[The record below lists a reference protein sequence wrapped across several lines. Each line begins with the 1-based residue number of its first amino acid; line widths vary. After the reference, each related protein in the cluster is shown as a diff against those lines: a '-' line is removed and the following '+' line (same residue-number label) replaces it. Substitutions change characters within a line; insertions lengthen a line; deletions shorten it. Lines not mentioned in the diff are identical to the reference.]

1 MPQFYS
7 DGQTQW
13 EIDPMTGLP
22 VGSGARI
29 PPRDAPRFRTTT
41 PPEVLR
47 AIQSFGGT
55 SNPAAAAL
63 PVSHPNDLPGGLSP
77 ISFGNGAT
85 HMVND
90 GPFAGRSAGLANWE
104 LPEEPDPFAGPGR
117 QVASSP
123 LGAKG
128 MGGEGVGVD
137 MGPTAPSI
145 PMGDLASRFRP
156 GPQRLQFDASADSPE
171 PADAPVERPIDMLR
185 EPSDGMQPVGLRA
198 IPDASRTPTLKE
210 RMMIAQTRQA
220 LRGDQERAAGAGA
233 RANAMRR
240 MPNQSSGFLD
250 IDPTDPTKLLLE
262 RAQDTVNMDRADRA
276 IRGEDMRDQ
285 NVDALWGSGGRKYPS
300 LTMEELARYVAERKS
315 KEGKQIGDLD
325 VAGAKEKL
333 KTRMANPKME
343 RRSGPMEAKLQQQ
356 YKEKRDAR
364 QAKDAYGNAVKMTAS
379 SNPRRQR
386 AGQALLDAIQSGPG
400 GGGQDGSGMSA
411 NSIAREGMHA
421 ARAAAHA
428 GVNEAGQRAVY
439 ESTVRAATNIQE
451 AMRQQQRDK
460 EKMTFDAQQ
469 NDLNR
474 TNDLK
479 RTEMMSEATKDK
491 GTAKYDLL
499 NTVAG
504 RAAQI
509 QSQNP
514 TMTREDAYKRA
525 QAEVAMESG
534 SAAGGAIPMPGLPE
548 DTGPLS
554 LLEEERRI
562 AAQKDA
568 EQKTRSKAASDAA
581 QAERE
586 KRARLHGEWLRTL
599 PVNGFRGGG

>member
-250 IDPTDPTKLLLE
+250 IDPTDPTKLLPE

-325 VAGAKEKL
+325 VAGAKDRL
-333 KTRMANPKME
+333 KKSMATPKTD
-343 RRSGPMEAKLQQQ
+343 RSNGKMEAKLQRQ
-356 YKEKRDAR
+356 YKEKRSAR
-364 QAKDAYGNAVKMTAS
+364 QAEDAYGNAVKMTAS

-421 ARAAAHA
+421 ARAAALRGGSPA
-428 GVNEAGQRAVY
+428 EQRMAYETAVK
-439 ESTVRAATNIQE
+439 AAMSMQE
-451 AMRQQQRDK
+451 FMQQQRRDK
-460 EKMTFDAQQ
+460 DARSFTLDRDKSKNEFEANQK
-469 NDLNR
+469 DLDR
-474 TNDLK
+474 RAELERAGVLAGGKKPDLK
-479 RTEMMSEATKDK
+479 DRGTLILGLISQGKTTEEAKKIADEI
-491 GTAKYDLL
+491 L
-499 NTVAG
+499 
-504 RAAQI
+504 
-509 QSQNP
+509 
-514 TMTREDAYKRA
+514 
-525 QAEVAMESG
+525 G
-534 SAAGGAIPMPGLPE
+534 SGGATPMPGLPA

-562 AAQKDA
+562 AAQKEA
-568 EQKTRSKAASDAA
+568 EQRTRSRAASEAA

-586 KRARLHGEWLRTL
+586 KRSRLHGEWLRTL